1 MITVLAL
8 WIVLSFG
15 VVVCG
20 AVVGAG
26 LAVSWLRHRRA
37 WRGPGLIMHELICP
51 MGELQDPEFG
61 DRRRW
66 AAGLRG

>member
-8 WIVLSFG
+8 WIVLSFA
-15 VVVCG
+15 VVCAG
-20 AVVGAG
+20 LVVAVG
-26 LAVSWLRHRRA
+26 LAVSWLHRRHT
-37 WRGPGLIMHELICP
+37 WRQPGLIMHELICP
-51 MGELQDPEFG
+51 AGELQDPEYG